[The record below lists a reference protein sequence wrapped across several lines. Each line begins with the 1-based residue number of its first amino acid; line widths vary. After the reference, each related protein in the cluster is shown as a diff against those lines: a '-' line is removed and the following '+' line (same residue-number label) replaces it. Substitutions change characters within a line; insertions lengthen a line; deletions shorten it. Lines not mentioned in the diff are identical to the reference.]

1 MLAEPAPAPT
11 ALGKALA
18 NSNVLKIMSH
28 AFSNH
33 HCGAM
38 CQDCVPSMGFRIPR
52 RTGRNIPPIPEP
64 IKLSNKFTDL
74 EPISEDEYDH
84 DALHELQAAYEEEA
98 ALEWARSLGLCD
110 DADRSAPPFG
120 GHSIGR

>member
-1 MLAEPAPAPT
+1 
-11 ALGKALA
+11 
-18 NSNVLKIMSH
+18 
-28 AFSNH
+28 
-33 HCGAM
+33 M
-38 CQDCVPSMGFRIPR
+38 CQDCVPSMGFQIPKKHMN
-52 RTGRNIPPIPEP
+52 RNTPHTPEP
-64 IKLSNKFTDL
+64 IKLSNRFTDL